1 MKRAGEE
8 ERCREEP
15 QKHLETM
22 NKMAVSTYLS
32 LVTLNINGLSSPI
45 KRHRV
50 IEGVKKKPKTDL
62 YAAYK
67 RHFRWKDTHR

>member
-50 IEGVKKKPKTDL
+50 IEGVKKNQD
-62 YAAYK
+62 
-67 RHFRWKDTHR
+67 